1 MLPPQELP
9 GAIRVR
15 RIVAISRS
23 SWRPRLPPYLRY
35 LPLTSDKARHLAK
48 LSVFFGIQR
57 SRAGL
62 VASKENTVV
71 AQALRESLT
80 PNSSLAENPA
90 SCPPPLLPHGAE
102 H

>member
-15 RIVAISRS
+15 RIGAISRS

-62 VASKENTVV
+62 VARKENPVV
-71 AQALRESLT
+71 AQAFKKSLT
-80 PNSSLAENPA
+80 LNSNFADNPPPFPPP
-90 SCPPPLLPHGAE
+90 CPPNCTA
-102 H
+102 